1 MLSIK
6 ERSGKAI
13 RCIMLNINIFNIAK
27 GIIDKR
33 KTNDIEDDC
42 VRQSSLYRFL
52 NDSANSFNCDRK
64 DFILIFI
71 IQMILKIP
79 PLQ

>member
-1 MLSIK
+1 MLSTK

-13 RCIMLNINIFNIAK
+13 RWIRLNINIFNIAK

-52 NDSANSFNCDRK
+52 NDSVNSFDCDRK
-64 DFILIFI
+64 DFILIF
-71 IQMILKIP
+71 LFK
-79 PLQ
+79 